1 MNSTDDEQKISKSI
15 QSTDSQNQDTIT
27 CTKCQR
33 TINFSESLKDNDEMF
48 HELPSYIS
56 NVNISGTRFHSSISL
71 KEHAWQMVQNES
83 CFENSLCKD
92 CAEYFLSQLEEQARK
107 LNHENKALQD
117 AILTYQ
123 SMTRDSNNINNM
135 ENLEQET
142 IELENQLHL
151 AQSEC
156 DKLEEEISELE
167 KQLDQTLKDQEK
179 IWQYIDF
186 NQSKEHE
193 SFLNNMYHDKYI
205 QNLKHDID
213 ALKKSHVL
221 NDLFYISQDGPFGTI
236 NSFRLGKLSTS
247 TVTWDEV
254 NAGLGHCLLLLYLM
268 SKNMGFE
275 FEKYKLIPMG
285 NMSRIDKLYLD
296 QKDHDRSFEFYFPT
310 TKHLDSDRCNS
321 ALVLFLD
328 CIKQFGNFLV
338 TLDNRFHLPFK

>member
-1 MNSTDDEQKISKSI
+1 MDSDDEQKISKSI
-15 QSTDSQNQDTIT
+15 QSIDSQNQDIIT

-33 TINFSESLKDNDEMF
+33 TITFSESFKNDDEMF
-48 HELPSYIS
+48 HELSSYIS
-56 NVNISGTRFHSSISL
+56 NIDISDTRFHVANRL
-71 KEHAWQMVQNES
+71 KEYAWQVIQDGS
-83 CFENSLCKD
+83 CFENPLCKD
-92 CAEYFLSQLEEQARK
+92 CSEYFLSQLEEQARK

-123 SMTRDSNNINNM
+123 PMIQDSNDNINNM
-135 ENLEQET
+135 ENVKREI
-142 IELENQLHL
+142 IELEDQLHL
-151 AQSEC
+151 AQSEY
-156 DKLEEEISELE
+156 DKLEAEISELE
-167 KQLDQTLKDQEK
+167 KQLDQTLKDQQK
-179 IWQYIDF
+179 IWQHIDF

-193 SFLNNMYHDKYI
+193 SFLNNMHHDRYI
-205 QNLKHDID
+205 QNLKRDID

-268 SKNMGFE
+268 SKNMEFE

-296 QKDHDRSFEFYFPT
+296 QSDHDRSFELYFPT
-310 TKHLDSDRCNS
+310 SKHFDPERCNS

-338 TLDNRFHLPFK
+338 ILDNRFHLPFK